1 MLGSQ
6 ESSTTIMNPIITF
19 PPTEPTLKL
28 PRVSAEKW
36 AETLAEE
43 RRRLQE
49 DHEALRER
57 EENLREYEAR
67 LRALQ
72 AEIEAS
78 RACAPAP
85 TRPAAPAAAMVTH
98 APSSTAPFL
107 RPSSRTPFHDD
118 PALQAAWEKLHRAR
132 EILEAEQNH
141 LRDDRIAIREQQN
154 AIKQREHALNDRE
167 ARLAER
173 EALLAE
179 AAPAPEGEP
188 IAGEHTMSAVTRLTR
203 APFNM
208 ARSVFGGKKDK

>member
-1 MLGSQ
+1 
-6 ESSTTIMNPIITF
+6 MNPIITF
-19 PPTEPTLKL
+19 PHSVEPTLKL

-78 RACAPAP
+78 RAVPAP
-85 TRPAAPAAAMVTH
+85 VHAHSYAHASTGNTH
-98 APSSTAPFL
+98 GTAFL
-107 RPSSRTPFHDD
+107 RPSSKTPFHDD

-141 LRDDRIAIREQQN
+141 LRDDRIATRELQT
-154 AIKQREHALNDRE
+154 AVKQREQALIERE
-167 ARLAER
+167 ARIAER
-173 EALLAE
+173 EALIVDATLPAE
-179 AAPAPEGEP
+179 PEPAATESSQ
-188 IAGEHTMSAVTRLTR
+188 SAVSRFTL

-208 ARSVFGGKKDK
+208 ARSVFGAKKEK